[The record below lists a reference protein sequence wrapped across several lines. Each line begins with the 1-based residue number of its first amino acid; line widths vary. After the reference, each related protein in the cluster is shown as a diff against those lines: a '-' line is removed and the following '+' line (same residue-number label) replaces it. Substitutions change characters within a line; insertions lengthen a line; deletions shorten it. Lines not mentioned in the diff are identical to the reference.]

1 MITHAEKEKVN
12 CEDVVTSSATTTKS
26 TGSATGST
34 RLHSQPSAND
44 TALGF
49 KGKLLLSPP
58 PGQGEKEFLQPRY
71 AINTA
76 RANARHQDKRKAG
89 SVTAFDSQFLR

>member
-1 MITHAEKEKVN
+1 MISHAEKEKVN
-12 CEDVVTSSATTTKS
+12 CEAVVTSSATTTKS

-58 PGQGEKEFLQPRY
+58 PGRGKKSFCNRDMRLTRQEPMPGTRTREKQE
-71 AINTA
+71 A
-76 RANARHQDKRKAG
+76 
-89 SVTAFDSQFLR
+89 